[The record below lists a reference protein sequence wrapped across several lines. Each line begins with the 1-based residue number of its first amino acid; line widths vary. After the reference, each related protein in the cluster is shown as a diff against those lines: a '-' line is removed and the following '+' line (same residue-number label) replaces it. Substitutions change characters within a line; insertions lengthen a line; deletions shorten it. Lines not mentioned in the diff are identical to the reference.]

1 MVHLI
6 LTPILQHQQT
16 NGQTN
21 GQTDGQTDRQTDE
34 KTDDHTDG
42 QTDGQTDEQ
51 TDVHTDEHTDG
62 HHQCINQSCLCDP
75 PIKLYLLYSTHKAL
89 FVVLAEY
96 LFLSF

>member
-1 MVHLI
+1 MHVAGVYHVKTITQMVHLI

-16 NGQTN
+16 NGQT
-21 GQTDGQTDRQTDE
+21 DGQTDR
-34 KTDDHTDG
+34 
-42 QTDGQTDEQ
+42 QTDEQ

-62 HHQCINQSCLCDP
+62 HHQCKNQSCLCDP

-96 LFLSF
+96 LFL